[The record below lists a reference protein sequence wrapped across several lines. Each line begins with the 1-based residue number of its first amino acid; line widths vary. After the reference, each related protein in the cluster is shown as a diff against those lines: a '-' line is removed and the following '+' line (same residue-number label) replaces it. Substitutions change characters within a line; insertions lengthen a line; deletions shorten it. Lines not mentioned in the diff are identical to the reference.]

1 MSPRI
6 KNYLI
11 ITWSKGCYLCEFKC
25 ACCLIFVGI
34 CCKFYVYFLPCHL
47 TSACNCGFLFCI
59 SFFFSSSC
67 WSISAAAMSALWLV
81 MFINIE
87 SLLKNVAACEQ
98 LRAGAVFHLQSARPG
113 LDARS
118 DVVQLLSWQQ
128 WNPARDPLSAG
139 HVWAETVCRTLY
151 TSTPAKAN
159 SEPLELVINT
169 QRWWL
174 EVAHSAVYI
183 PSWMWMSL
191 WLYRVVNNWVWLGRG
206 TSLSPHLCPA
216 GRGGSKW
223 SH

>member
-1 MSPRI
+1 MSSSSPVTLPVHVI
-6 KNYLI
+6 VVL
-11 ITWSKGCYLCEFKC
+11 
-25 ACCLIFVGI
+25 
-34 CCKFYVYFLPCHL
+34 YFASL
-47 TSACNCGFLFCI
+47 
-59 SFFFSSSC
+59 FFFSSSC
-67 WSISAAAMSALWLV
+67 WSTSAAAMSALWLA

-87 SLLKNVAACEQ
+87 SLLKNVGACEE
-98 LRAGAVFHLQSARPG
+98 LRAGAV
-113 LDARS
+113 
-118 DVVQLLSWQQ
+118 LLLAGQG
-128 WNPARDPLSAG
+128 PPSAG
-139 HVWAETVCRTLY
+139 HVWAETVCRTLQ

-159 SEPLELVINT
+159 SEPLELVVNT

-191 WLYRVVNNWVWLGRG
+191 WLHRVVNNWVWLGRG